1 MLAVNDNRVKVGFQ
15 SIVLGVSLG
24 QDVAELLGVIGI
36 LPIHPSTHL
45 RLRKVHETRANTVIR
60 ETPGMLGEV
69 TILDA
74 AKKRLQME
82 DEFEYSR
89 RDGVNAL
96 VDGECK
102 FILLNL

>member
-1 MLAVNDNRVKVGFQ
+1 MIESNKL
-15 SIVLGVSLG
+15 LGVSLG
-24 QDVAELLGVIGI
+24 QDFAELLGVIGI

-69 TILDA
+69 TVLDA
-74 AKKRLQME
+74 AKKRLQLE

-102 FILLNL
+102 FLLYTRICVRTHR

>member
-1 MLAVNDNRVKVGFQ
+1 M
-15 SIVLGVSLG
+15 G
-24 QDVAELLGVIGI
+24 QDFAELLGVIGI

-69 TILDA
+69 TVLDA
-74 AKKRLQME
+74 AKKRLQLE

-102 FILLNL
+102 FLLYTRICVRTHR

>member
-1 MLAVNDNRVKVGFQ
+1 M
-15 SIVLGVSLG
+15 G
-24 QDVAELLGVIGI
+24 QDFAELLGVIGI

-69 TILDA
+69 TVLDA
-74 AKKRLQME
+74 AKKRLQLE

-102 FILLNL
+102 FYCRQRFVSELTEKFRFTRMIENFL